1 MFSLGIGLIL
11 DILEGVCSATV
22 DTEVDGGVN
31 VEVVA
36 GATKHAVIAS
46 DVIFGRSVVVVVIV
60 AVAPDGKVA
69 VDI

>member
-1 MFSLGIGLIL
+1 MLSLGIGLIL
-11 DILEGVCSATV
+11 DILEGVCSAT
-22 DTEVDGGVN
+22 EVDGGVD